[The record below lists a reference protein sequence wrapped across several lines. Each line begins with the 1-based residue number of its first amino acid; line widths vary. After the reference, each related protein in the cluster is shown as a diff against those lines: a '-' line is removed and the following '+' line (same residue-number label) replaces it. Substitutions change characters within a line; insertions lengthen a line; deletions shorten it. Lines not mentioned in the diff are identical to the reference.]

1 MKLTS
6 FLLYYL
12 VHEEYKWDFEEPSDY
27 PFEVTEEDYKITETG
42 PYGHIYYTAL
52 DDKADAW
59 IKEHNIEVV
68 DEQDTYTDLEK
79 AYTTKRY
86 VFSYDDKYYAFDY
99 DYSYYWDDYEPLK
112 RELKEVHPKEITVTV
127 YE

>member
-12 VHEEYKWDFEEPSDY
+12 VHEEYKWDFDEPSDY
-27 PFEVTEEDYKITETG
+27 PFEVTEEDYKITETS
-42 PYGHIYYTAL
+42 PYGHVYYTAL

-99 DYSYYWDDYEPLK
+99 DYSYYWDDDEPLK
-112 RELKEVHPKEITVTV
+112 KELKEVHPKEITVTV

>member
-1 MKLTS
+1 MKLTN

-42 PYGHIYYTAL
+42 PYGYTYYKAL

-68 DEQDTYTDLEK
+68 DEQDIDVDLEK
-79 AYTTKRY
+79 AYITKRF
-86 VFSYDDKYYAFDY
+86 VFSYDDKYYTFRY
-99 DYSYYWDDYEPLK
+99 DYSYYWDDDEPLK
-112 RELKEVHPKEITVTV
+112 RELEEVHPVEKTITV

>member
-27 PFEVTEEDYKITETG
+27 PFEVTKEDYEITETDR
-42 PYGHIYYTAL
+42 YGYTYYIAL
-52 DDKADAW
+52 DAKADAW
-59 IKEHNIEVV
+59 IKEHNIKVV

-86 VFSYDDKYYAFDY
+86 VFSYDDKYYAFYY
-99 DYSYYWDDYEPLK
+99 DYSYYWDDDEPLK
-112 RELKEVHPKEITVTV
+112 EELKEVHPVEKTITV

>member
-12 VHEEYKWDFEEPSDY
+12 VHEEYKWDFDGPSDY
-27 PFEVTEEDYKITETG
+27 PFEVTEEDYKITETN
-42 PYGHIYYTAL
+42 PYGYVYYTAL

-99 DYSYYWDDYEPLK
+99 DYSYYWDDDEPLK
-112 RELKEVHPKEITVTV
+112 KELKEVHPKEITVTV

>member
-1 MKLTS
+1 MKLTR

-12 VHEEYKWDFEEPSDY
+12 IHEEYKWDFDEPSDY

-52 DDKADAW
+52 DNKADAW
-59 IKEHNIEVV
+59 IIKHGIEIV
-68 DEQDTYTDLEK
+68 DEKDTYTDLEK
-79 AYTTKRY
+79 AYTTKRF
-86 VFSYDDKYYAFDY
+86 VLKYDNKYYEFHY
-99 DYSYYWDDYEPLK
+99 DYSYYWDDDEPIGK
-112 RELKEVHPKEITVTV
+112 ELKEVHPKEITITV